1 MTTERPIRC
10 YDYVNQPCP
19 RVQAALRQDAAGLFL
34 RATTSAAEREHAICA
49 QLHVRLGALDV
60 AADVR
65 VEIGPV
71 KETMPS
77 PYGYQVTVFPLSW
90 KSISYPNL
98 FPLMHAKL
106 YVYPLS
112 SWETQIELEGSYQ
125 PPLGV
130 LGGAIDAAVGHRI
143 AEAAV
148 LRFVQDVAALLRV
161 ELTARPNEIGDEI
174 GGALG

>member
-1 MTTERPIRC
+1 MTTARPIRC

-19 RVQAALRQDAAGLFL
+19 RVQAALRQDTAGIFW
-34 RATTSAAEREHAICA
+34 RATTSGAEREQAICA

-60 AADVR
+60 AADVS

-71 KETMPS
+71 EETMSS

-90 KSISYPNL
+90 SSIAHPSL

-112 SWETQIELEGSYQ
+112 SRETQIELEGTYQ
-125 PPLGV
+125 PPLGA
-130 LGGAIDAAVGHRI
+130 LGGAIDAAIGHRI
-143 AEAAV
+143 AEASV
-148 LRFVQDVAALLRV
+148 LRFVQDVAALLRA
-161 ELTARPNEIGDEI
+161 ELAKRPDEI
-174 GGALG
+174 DGSLG